1 MSSELVEIVGTDLA
15 QKECFGSQ
23 LPEYRHDI
31 HMVSSAQNRHN
42 TFYSISLSGQL
53 FMFFSG
59 QLLTIPGSVHHI
71 RGNINSEVVSLC
83 FGFAARLYYVIT

>member
-15 QKECFGSQ
+15 EKECFCSQ

-53 FMFFSG
+53 FMFAA
-59 QLLTIPGSVHHI
+59 
-71 RGNINSEVVSLC
+71 EVVILC
-83 FGFAARLYYVIT
+83 VFDATCRADFNKISGIFKFNQLPVFTAEVM